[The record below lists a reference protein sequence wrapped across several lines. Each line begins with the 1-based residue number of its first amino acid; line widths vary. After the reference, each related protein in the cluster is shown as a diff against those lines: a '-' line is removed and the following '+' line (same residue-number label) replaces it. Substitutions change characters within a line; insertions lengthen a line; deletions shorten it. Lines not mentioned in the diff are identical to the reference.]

1 MNWRGFLL
9 NASVLVFTVA
19 SYGQA
24 NILNANS
31 PEEIGKKTEAQIQS
45 DINDKPRNASVII
58 VARVTSVWFSTIEII
73 PLDSKL

>member
-1 MNWRGFLL
+1 MSWRGFLL

-45 DINDKPRNASVII
+45 DINDKPLEYGYIEDRDVLWSKN
-58 VARVTSVWFSTIEII
+58 VWE
-73 PLDSKL
+73 KN